1 MALLLHIRI
10 HAISMMTPQT
20 IVILGA
26 GFTGLPLAHKLL
38 TYTAPK
44 TPLKVIIVSPSS
56 SFYWNLAA
64 TRGIIP
70 GAIPDSQLFLPIEP
84 GLARYPKDQWD
95 FVLGKAT
102 SIDPDGNAVQ
112 IILNDGEQR
121 TITYDQLV
129 IATGSHVNGGD
140 LPLKLVGT
148 ADATIAALHTLQ
160 ERIGAAKSIVIA
172 GAGPTGVEVAGE
184 LASFYGRDK
193 KITLVNSSEHVLAGS
208 NVLLSLASSVEKDL
222 KGHGVT
228 ILANAKVAKT
238 ETRGTAGGGTTT
250 EISLSTGATLTADVY
265 LPLFGLTVNTGF
277 LPHPLLDDR
286 GNVNLDK
293 NMRIKG
299 TNNIWGIGDVGNL
312 EPKQVTNTDAQIIY
326 LAEALDQ
333 VLTGKATNAAGA
345 TLKDYKPLDKTMIFL
360 SLGPKHAAGQVG
372 GWRLW
377 AWMVN
382 YVKGR
387 RIFVDTAPDYVGG
400 KKLRHASM

>member
-1 MALLLHIRI
+1 MI
-10 HAISMMTPQT
+10 HVRFYAMHTMTTQT

-26 GFTGLPLAHKLL
+26 GFTGLPLALKLL
-38 TYTAPK
+38 AYTAPK

-84 GLARYPKDQWD
+84 GLARYPKHQWN

-102 SIDPDGNAVQ
+102 SIDPDRNGVQ
-112 IILNDGEQR
+112 ILLNDGKGR
-121 TITYDQLV
+121 VITYDQLV

-148 ADATIAALHTLQ
+148 ADATIAALRTLQ

-193 KITLVNSSEHVLAGS
+193 KLTLISSSEHVLTGS
-208 NVLLSLASSVEKDL
+208 NVLPSLASSVEKDL
-222 KGHGVT
+222 KGLGVM
-228 ILANAKVAKT
+228 ILANARVAKT
-238 ETRGTAGGGTTT
+238 EMRDTAGGGTTT
-250 EISLSTGATLTADVY
+250 DISLSTGKILTADVY

-277 LPHPLLDDR
+277 LPHHLLDES
-286 GNVNLDK
+286 GNVKLDK

-326 LAEALDQ
+326 LAAALDQ
-333 VLTGKATNAAGA
+333 VLMGKVATTAGA
-345 TLKDYKPLDKTMIFL
+345 PSKDYKPLDKTMIFL

-387 RIFVDTAPDYVGG
+387 SIFVDTAPDYVGG